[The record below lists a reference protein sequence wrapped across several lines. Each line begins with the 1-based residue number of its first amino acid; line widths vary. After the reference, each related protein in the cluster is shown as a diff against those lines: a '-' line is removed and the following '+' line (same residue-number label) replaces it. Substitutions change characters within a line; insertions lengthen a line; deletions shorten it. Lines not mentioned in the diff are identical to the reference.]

1 MCAAACFSPFP
12 QSKLTLVS
20 RKPDSRN
27 LGSVGKISCR
37 LFTKYV
43 LCVMMSFSVKQNKQ
57 CYAAE
62 SLMSLSV
69 ISVSII
75 MLWSRPLV
83 VRQSC
88 RTRLVW
94 VK

>member
-27 LGSVGKISCR
+27 LESVGIISYR
-37 LFTKYV
+37 IITKYV
-43 LCVMMSFSVKQNKQ
+43 LCVMMSFSVKQGKQ
-57 CYAAE
+57 YSAVE

-69 ISVSII
+69 ISVSIL
-75 MLWSRPLV
+75 ML
-83 VRQSC
+83 
-88 RTRLVW
+88 
-94 VK
+94 